1 MHDVP
6 AFLAVAVLLVV
17 TPGVDMALVSK
28 NALLHGRRVALLT
41 ALGINAGI
49 VVWTAAAALGVAALI
64 RASAT
69 AFTVLK
75 LAGAAYLVYLG
86 LQAIWQS
93 RRGRRADDDGG
104 APEPVTRRP
113 GPPSG
118 FRQGVLSN
126 LLNPKIAVFFT
137 SLIPQF
143 VSPGESVLL
152 SSLALGAIFNLLGVV
167 WLVAFA
173 LLVSRA
179 GGLLRRPPVKRALDR
194 VTGMVLVAFG
204 VRLATERP

>member
-6 AFLAVAVLLVV
+6 AFLVVAALVVV

-28 NALLHGRRVALLT
+28 NALQHGPRVALLT

-75 LAGAAYLVYLG
+75 LAGVAYLVFLG

-93 RRGRRADDDGG
+93 RRGHPAHDEGVPAPGSRRL
-104 APEPVTRRP
+104 E
-113 GPPSG
+113 PPSG

-137 SLIPQF
+137 SFIPQF
-143 VSPGESVLL
+143 VSPGESVLV

-179 GGLLRRPPVKRALDR
+179 GRLLRRPPVKRALDR
-194 VTGMVLVAFG
+194 LTGLVLVAFG

>member
-1 MHDVP
+1 MRDIA

-17 TPGVDMALVSK
+17 TPGADMALVSK

-75 LAGAAYLVYLG
+75 LAGAAYLIYLG
-86 LQAIWQS
+86 LHGIWLS
-93 RRGRRADDDGG
+93 RRANQRDDGG
-104 APEPVTRRP
+104 RDQGSRRQDR
-113 GPPSG
+113 PSG
-118 FRQGVLSN
+118 FRQGLLSN

-137 SLIPQF
+137 SFIPQF
-143 VSPGESVLL
+143 VSPGQSVFLN
-152 SSLALGAIFNLLGVV
+152 SLALGAIFNLLGVA
-167 WLVAFA
+167 WLLAFA
-173 LLVSRA
+173 LVVSRA
-179 GGLLRRPPVKRALDR
+179 GDLLRRPRVKVALDR
-194 VTGMVLVAFG
+194 FTGCVLVG
-204 VRLATERP
+204 LGLRLATEKR